1 MRRGRTDVIDGVG
14 GIRLWLVGAPGR
26 DMRSDR
32 GEGGGHCRT
41 PRSQTSVPAGMRAL
55 CRLRPSRGR
64 GCEVSAC
71 LPMAMTSR
79 DVARS
84 CPCRSA
90 ALPSPK
96 RAPRG
101 LGPGRASWRDRGLR
115 GDASLPCVASRVR
128 GRSAAGSTISVD
140 GRPGNRIHVRS
151 GCRCALCRRRTWMGP
166 GIAGRHRHSSVCPSH
181 TRRLL
186 ALADLEANACVSAQV
201 DEDLTDNMSYYGA
214 GVPTGS
220 PARPPGAGMYR

>member
-1 MRRGRTDVIDGVG
+1 MAPTGRAGRPCRDHPRLHMRIDAAWPHRRDRWCRRHPSLAV
-14 GIRLWLVGAPGR
+14 RAPGR

-79 DVARS
+79 DVAHS
-84 CPCRSA
+84 CPCGSA
-90 ALPSPK
+90 AIPSPK

-101 LGPGRASWRDRGLR
+101 LGPGRASWRDRGPR

-166 GIAGRHRHSSVCPSH
+166 GNCGAAQAFFRVSVPH
-181 TRRLL
+181 
-186 ALADLEANACVSAQV
+186 AAFV
-201 DEDLTDNMSYYGA
+201 
-214 GVPTGS
+214 GVG
-220 PARPPGAGMYR
+220 